1 MEKQTPSKTIARAV
15 PTGLHDSS
23 ITSLAELVR
32 NLSLDELQAGIQE
45 QLDILAAN
53 NVDLQNFSDYLNEN
67 LWSDRQ
73 TLMEGLAL
81 DSYSSPSVR
90 DVRKVRLLGLY
101 QIGFHPEF
109 LARYK

>member
-1 MEKQTPSKTIARAV
+1 MKPPSNEFAPAV
-15 PTGLHDSS
+15 PTELSDSS

-32 NLSLDELQAGIQE
+32 DLSSDELRTGIEE
-45 QLDILAAN
+45 QLEILAAN
-53 NVDLQNFSDYLNEN
+53 EVDLQHFSDYLNEN
-67 LWSDRQ
+67 LWSDRH
-73 TLMEGLAL
+73 TLMEGLEL
-81 DSYSSPSVR
+81 DSYSSPSVH